1 MDPKKAYATVA
12 DRETALGN
20 TRNRLTNVLRNL
32 ESIKARI
39 SEFNGRAFGHP
50 VAGVGAGG
58 DTAAIKA
65 NPGTVPSIFELL
77 DEVESVVGGISVNLE
92 QVETLA

>member
-1 MDPKKAYATVA
+1 MDPKKAYATATVA

-20 TRNRLTNVLRNL
+20 TRNRLTNILRDL
-32 ESIKARI
+32 ESIKGRI
-39 SEFNGRAFGHP
+39 SEFNGRTFGHP
-50 VAGVGAGG
+50 VSGVSGPADSVKASPGA
-58 DTAAIKA
+58 I
-65 NPGTVPSIFELL
+65 PSIFELL